1 MEVFIVALITSVL
14 AGLGIGGGG
23 LLVIY
28 LAFFT
33 DTPQI
38 TSQGI
43 NLLFF
48 IFSSAASMLVH
59 LKRRRLPFLLITVL
73 AVTGGAGAAL
83 GSITALGADQS
94 VLRRLF
100 GAEAEKCRP
109 LLAHD
114 VADPWY
120 TGNFDE
126 TWADVLEGCSRILEE
141 CT

>member
-1 MEVFIVALITSVL
+1 METFIIALITSAL

-48 IFSSAASMLVH
+48 IFSSGATMLIH
-59 LKRRRLPFLLITVL
+59 LKRRRLPFLLILIL
-73 AVTGGAGAAL
+73 AVTGGVGAAL
-83 GSITALGADQS
+83 GSITALGTDPS
-94 VLRRLF
+94 LLRRLF
-100 GAEAEKCRP
+100 GG
-109 LLAHD
+109 LLTASGII
-114 VADPWY
+114 A
-120 TGNFDE
+120 
-126 TWADVLEGCSRILEE
+126 LCK
-141 CT
+141 

>member
-1 MEVFIVALITSVL
+1 METFIIALITSVL

-48 IFSSAASMLVH
+48 IFSSAASMLIH
-59 LKRRRLPFLLITVL
+59 LKNRRLPFLLILIL
-73 AVTGGAGAAL
+73 AACGGGGAAL
-83 GSITALGADQS
+83 GSLTALNTDPT

-100 GAEAEKCRP
+100 GG
-109 LLAHD
+109 LLTVSGIIA
-114 VADPWY
+114 
-120 TGNFDE
+120 
-126 TWADVLEGCSRILEE
+126 LCK
-141 CT
+141 

>member
-1 MEVFIVALITSVL
+1 METFVIALITSAL

-48 IFSSAASMLVH
+48 IFSSAASMLIH
-59 LKRRRLPFLLITVL
+59 LKHRRLPFLLILIL
-73 AVTGGAGAAL
+73 AVTGGVGAAL
-83 GSITALGADQS
+83 GSITALNADPS
-94 VLRRLF
+94 ILRRLF
-100 GAEAEKCRP
+100 GG
-109 LLAHD
+109 LLT
-114 VADPWY
+114 VSGII
-120 TGNFDE
+120 T
-126 TWADVLEGCSRILEE
+126 LCK
-141 CT
+141 

>member
-83 GSITALGADQS
+83 GSITALGADPS

-100 GAEAEKCRP
+100 GG
-109 LLAHD
+109 LLTVSGIIA
-114 VADPWY
+114 
-120 TGNFDE
+120 
-126 TWADVLEGCSRILEE
+126 LCK
-141 CT
+141 

>member
-100 GAEAEKCRP
+100 GG
-109 LLAHD
+109 LLTVSGIIA
-114 VADPWY
+114 
-120 TGNFDE
+120 
-126 TWADVLEGCSRILEE
+126 LCK
-141 CT
+141 